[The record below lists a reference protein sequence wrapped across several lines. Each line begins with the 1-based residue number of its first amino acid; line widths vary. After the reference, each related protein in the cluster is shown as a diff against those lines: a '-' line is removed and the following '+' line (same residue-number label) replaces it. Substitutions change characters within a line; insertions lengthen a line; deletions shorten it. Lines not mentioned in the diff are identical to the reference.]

1 MDSYNA
7 YVKWP
12 ITFQPGNSAADNSTQ
27 CFVLSIIN
35 DDIVEDTQEVFL
47 RLTALSSGCIIS
59 NSSSDRKV
67 EIIIF
72 DDPTDGKLHIM
83 CPAYIIN
90 IIIL

>member
-27 CFVLSIIN
+27 CFVLEIIN

-47 RLTALSSGCIIS
+47 RLIALSSGCIIYN
-59 NSSSDRKV
+59 NSSPDRKV

-83 CPAYIIN
+83 
-90 IIIL
+90 